1 MASVSTTGSEAVH
14 AQLKHLYH
22 TYRHTQHIPSKASFF
37 SPTCMQVCRTIP
49 SYAAVK
55 RDTIIQYLLE
65 AAGFQDVESYERAQS
80 SSATAESRGAE
91 APDDEERRSAP
102 VKVKALT
109 GKSYYSI
116 RPLNATEESE
126 VLPEDVVAPLG
137 MTPSQLNEL
146 RQTEKWVGMRV
157 DLWEDNDNGG
167 SDSAGRLI
175 KVKYWWRQEHVDG
188 ELKWLQCL
196 HDIMS
201 IGERDG
207 SEGKEGEV
215 LE

>member
-1 MASVSTTGSEAVH
+1 MASMSTSSPDAVH
-14 AQLKHLYH
+14 ADLKQLYH
-22 TYRHTQHIPSKASFF
+22 TYRHTVHIPSKASFF

-49 SYAAVK
+49 SYAALK

-80 SSATAESRGAE
+80 SPPATESTTAA
-91 APDDEERRSAP
+91 APGDEGQDSAP
-102 VKVKALT
+102 GKVKALT

-116 RPLNATEESE
+116 RPLNPAEESE
-126 VLPEDVVAPLG
+126 ILAENVVAPLG
-137 MTPSQLNEL
+137 MTPFQLDEL
-146 RQTEKWVGMRV
+146 RRTQNWIGMRV
-157 DLWEDNDNGG
+157 DLWEDNGDGG
-167 SDSAGRLI
+167 GAGRLI
-175 KVKYWWRQEHVDG
+175 KVKYWWRKENVDG
-188 ELKWLQCL
+188 EQKWLQCL

-207 SEGKEGEV
+207 SEGREAEV

>member
-1 MASVSTTGSEAVH
+1 MASVSTPASEAVH

-22 TYRHTQHIPSKASFF
+22 TYRHTLHIPSKASFF
-37 SPTCMQVCRTIP
+37 SPTCMQVCRTNP
-49 SYAAVK
+49 SYAALK

-65 AAGFQDVESYERAQS
+65 AAGFQDVESYERVQS
-80 SSATAESRGAE
+80 SSTATEAETVE
-91 APDDEERRSAP
+91 APNDEKRSAP
-102 VKVKALT
+102 SDIKALT

-116 RPLNATEESE
+116 RPLKAIEESE
-126 VLPEDVVAPLG
+126 VLAEEVVAPLG
-137 MTPSQLNEL
+137 MTPSQLDEL
-146 RQTEKWVGMRV
+146 TQSENWIGMRV
-157 DLWEDNDNGG
+157 DLWEDNDNDNGDG
-167 SDSAGRLI
+167 AGRLI
-175 KVKYWWRQEHVDG
+175 KVKYWWRQENVDG

-207 SEGKEGEV
+207 SEGKEGDV